1 MKLSILLPYKENF
14 SPQYPGAVSL
24 FINDTSNISR
34 YKKNIKVY
42 GSTKFKTLFNIKYQ
56 NINLEKRYVGSQSR
70 NYINKFIKFERKEP
84 SELIE
89 IHNRPIYLK
98 FLSSRLNK
106 RTYTLFFHNDPLSM
120 EGSKSISDRNFL
132 LKLCYRIIFNSN
144 WSKNR
149 FLEGLDNKYVNS
161 EKLKVFYQSAKKGN
175 LKYLKS
181 KKNWITFVGK
191 LNRAKGY
198 DIFGEAIIKVLNKN
212 KNWRAKIVG
221 DEKREKINFNH
232 KNIDKLGFLNHS
244 SVLSLY
250 KKSSI
255 AVVCSR
261 WEEPFGR
268 TSLEAGANGC
278 AVIISNKGGLPETV
292 TNYKLLNNLDPN
304 ELFKK
309 IDNLIGNLKERKK
322 LQKLSIKN
330 FFLTHKHVSNLIDNY
345 RDEKLQR
352 VNFFYTNKKRKSLR
366 ILHVTN
372 FNERLDGRLFF
383 NTGRRINNGFVRLGH
398 SVLGFS
404 DRDIIKY
411 YKSYKDFT
419 GSSTLNEKLKLTC
432 YNYKPDMLV
441 LGHCDLINAQQL
453 GQLRSD
459 YPNMRIAQWFLDPLN
474 KNGPDF
480 ERNKKRIL
488 DKSEFVDTNFITTS
502 PDALKFLPSFV
513 NNFFIPNPTDP
524 SFETLDN
531 FKKPCNIDVF
541 FALSHGVHRGVLK
554 SGKGDNRSYF
564 INQLKEKTPNVKFDL
579 YGLDKKQPV
588 WADHYFKVISNAKMG
603 LNLSRG
609 KPIKYYSSDRI
620 TQIIGNGLV
629 CLLDEATHY
638 RDFFNDNEIVFYKN
652 INQLSEKILKISND
666 DKLRRK
672 IAENGKKKYM
682 KFFNSNLIASYIVNK
697 TLDIND
703 KNKYLWEK

>member
-24 FINDTSNISR
+24 FINETSNISR

-84 SELIE
+84 SKLIE

-175 LKYLKS
+175 LKYTKN

-221 DEKREKINFNH
+221 DEKREKINFYH

-309 IDNLIGNLKERKK
+309 IDNLIRNLKERKK

-404 DRDIIKY
+404 DRDIVKY

-432 YNYKPDMLV
+432 FNYKPDMLV

-488 DKSEFVDTNFITTS
+488 DKSEFIDTNFITTS

>member
-24 FINDTSNISR
+24 FINETSNISR

-42 GSTKFKTLFNIKYQ
+42 GSTKFKILFNIKYQ
-56 NINLEKRYVGSQSR
+56 NINLENRYVGSQSK

-84 SELIE
+84 SKLIE

-175 LKYLKS
+175 LKYTKN

-345 RDEKLQR
+345 RDEKLQL

-404 DRDIIKY
+404 DRDIVKY